1 MSVGESRVKST
12 QRSKMFGLSK
22 RQLNWLMVI
31 AAFFIGALW
40 TWLDG
45 RRQGDNSAYMLVVYS
60 FAILVAFSSYLFL
73 RSRDKN
79 KEALK
84 SLDKQMAIL
93 EKMTDGVVP
102 EEDYVFAT
110 RKDEV
115 VVARVNETMLKEFR
129 SNGSTSSGGFG
140 GVSFPLFGRV
150 RGNVG
155 GYSGRSMRNPEE
167 STPIDVGTSTYTNQR
182 IVFAGENVVRE
193 FELDKLV
200 NLEAGDNG
208 ITVTIAVANR
218 DKASVLA
225 SVNFDDLTPG
235 IAASIAVA
243 YQEGGKAEAVKKID
257 ETKQQIKAALELERN
272 KSSKKARN

>member
-1 MSVGESRVKST
+1 ML
-12 QRSKMFGLSK
+12 GLSK
-22 RQLNWLMVI
+22 RQTNWLLI
-31 AAFFIGALW
+31 FAAFFIGALW
-40 TWLDG
+40 TWLDN
-45 RRQGDNSAYMLVVYS
+45 RAKGDNSGYMLVVFS
-60 FAILVAFSSYLFL
+60 FAFLVSFSTYLFL
-73 RSRDKN
+73 RSRDRKR
-79 KEALK
+79 EALE
-84 SLDKQMAIL
+84 SLEKQMAIL
-93 EKMTDGVVP
+93 DRMSEGTFE

-110 RKDEV
+110 QKDEV
-115 VVARVNETMLKEFR
+115 VIARVNQTMLKEFR

-140 GVSFPLFGRV
+140 GVSFPVFGRV

-155 GYSGRSMRNPEE
+155 GYSGKSRRNPEE

-193 FELDKLV
+193 FDLDKLV

-208 ITVTIAVANR
+208 ITVTIAVSNR

-243 YQEGGKAEAVKKID
+243 YQEGGKAEALKKIN
-257 ETKQQIKAALELERN
+257 ETKQPIQDALDLERA
-272 KSSKKARN
+272 KSAK

>member
-1 MSVGESRVKST
+1 ML
-12 QRSKMFGLSK
+12 GLSK
-22 RQLNWLMVI
+22 RQTNWLLI
-31 AAFFIGALW
+31 FAAFFIGALW
-40 TWLDG
+40 TWLDN
-45 RRQGDNSAYMLVVYS
+45 RAKGDNSGYMLVVFS
-60 FAILVAFSSYLFL
+60 FAFLVSFSTYLFL
-73 RSRDKN
+73 RSRGRKR
-79 KEALK
+79 EALE
-84 SLDKQMAIL
+84 SLEKQMAIL
-93 EKMTDGVVP
+93 DRMSEGTFE

-110 RKDEV
+110 QKDEV
-115 VVARVNETMLKEFR
+115 VIARVNQTMLREFR

-140 GVSFPLFGRV
+140 GVSFPVFGRV

-155 GYSGRSMRNPEE
+155 GYSGKSRRNPEE

-193 FELDKLV
+193 FDLDKLV

-208 ITVTIAVANR
+208 ITVTIAVSNR

-243 YQEGGKAEAVKKID
+243 YQEGGKAEALKKIN
-257 ETKQQIKAALELERN
+257 ETKQQIQEALNLERA
-272 KSSKKARN
+272 KSAK

>member
-1 MSVGESRVKST
+1 ML
-12 QRSKMFGLSK
+12 GLSK
-22 RQLNWLMVI
+22 RQTNWLLI
-31 AAFFIGALW
+31 FAAFFIGCLW
-40 TWLDG
+40 TWLDN
-45 RRQGDNSAYMLVVYS
+45 RSKGDNSGYMLVVFS
-60 FAILVAFSSYLFL
+60 FAFLVSFSTYLFL
-73 RSRDKN
+73 RSRDRKRD
-79 KEALK
+79 ALE
-84 SLDKQMAIL
+84 SLEKQMAIL
-93 EKMTDGVVP
+93 DRMSEGTFE

-110 RKDEV
+110 QKDEV
-115 VVARVNETMLKEFR
+115 VIARVNQTMLREFR

-140 GVSFPLFGRV
+140 GVSFPVFGRV

-155 GYSGRSMRNPEE
+155 GYSGRSRRNPEE

-193 FELDKLV
+193 FDLDKLV

-208 ITVTIAVANR
+208 ITVTIAVSNR

-243 YQEGGKAEAVKKID
+243 YQEGGKAEALKKIN
-257 ETKQQIKAALELERN
+257 ETKQQIQDALDLERA
-272 KSSKKARN
+272 KSAK

>member
-1 MSVGESRVKST
+1 ML
-12 QRSKMFGLSK
+12 GLSK
-22 RQLNWLMVI
+22 RQTNWLLI
-31 AAFFIGALW
+31 FAAFFIGCLW
-40 TWLDG
+40 TWLDN
-45 RRQGDNSAYMLVVYS
+45 RSKGDNSGYMLVVFS
-60 FAILVAFSSYLFL
+60 FAFLVSFSTYLFL
-73 RSRDKN
+73 RSRDRKR
-79 KEALK
+79 EALE
-84 SLDKQMAIL
+84 SLEKQMAIL
-93 EKMTDGVVP
+93 DRMSGGTFE

-110 RKDEV
+110 QKDEV
-115 VVARVNETMLKEFR
+115 VIARVNQTMLREFR

-140 GVSFPLFGRV
+140 GVSFPVFGRV

-155 GYSGRSMRNPEE
+155 GYSGKSRRNPEE

-193 FELDKLV
+193 FDLDKLV

-208 ITVTIAVANR
+208 ITVTIAVSNR

-243 YQEGGKAEAVKKID
+243 YQEGGKAEALKKIN
-257 ETKQQIKAALELERN
+257 ETKQQIQDALALERA
-272 KSSKKARN
+272 KSAK

>member
-1 MSVGESRVKST
+1 ML
-12 QRSKMFGLSK
+12 GLSK
-22 RQLNWLMVI
+22 RQTNWLLI
-31 AAFFIGALW
+31 FAAFFIGCLW
-40 TWLDG
+40 TWLDN
-45 RRQGDNSAYMLVVYS
+45 RSKGDNSGYMLVVLS
-60 FAILVAFSSYLFL
+60 FAFLVSFSTYLFL
-73 RSRDKN
+73 RSRDRKRD
-79 KEALK
+79 ALE
-84 SLDKQMAIL
+84 SLEKQMAIL
-93 EKMTDGVVP
+93 DRMSEGTFE

-110 RKDEV
+110 QKDEV
-115 VVARVNETMLKEFR
+115 VIARVNQTMLREFR

-140 GVSFPLFGRV
+140 GVSFPVFGRV

-155 GYSGRSMRNPEE
+155 GYSGRSRRNPEE

-193 FELDKLV
+193 FDLDKLV

-208 ITVTIAVANR
+208 ITVTIAVSNR

-243 YQEGGKAEAVKKID
+243 YQEGGKAEALKKIN
-257 ETKQQIKAALELERN
+257 ETKQQIQDALDLERA
-272 KSSKKARN
+272 KSAK

>member
-1 MSVGESRVKST
+1 ML
-12 QRSKMFGLSK
+12 GLSK
-22 RQLNWLMVI
+22 RQTNWLLI
-31 AAFFIGALW
+31 FAAFFIGCLW
-40 TWLDG
+40 TWLDN
-45 RRQGDNSAYMLVVYS
+45 RSKGDNSGYMLVVFS
-60 FAILVAFSSYLFL
+60 FAFLVSFSTYLFL
-73 RSRDKN
+73 RSRDRKR
-79 KEALK
+79 EALE
-84 SLDKQMAIL
+84 SLEKQMAIL
-93 EKMTDGVVP
+93 ERMSGGTFE

-110 RKDEV
+110 QKDEV
-115 VVARVNETMLKEFR
+115 VIARVNQTMLREFR

-140 GVSFPLFGRV
+140 GVSFPVFGRV

-155 GYSGRSMRNPEE
+155 GYSGKSRRNPEE

-193 FELDKLV
+193 FDLDKLV

-208 ITVTIAVANR
+208 ITVTIAVSNR

-243 YQEGGKAEAVKKID
+243 YQEGGKAEALKKIN
-257 ETKQQIKAALELERN
+257 ETKQQIQDALALERA
-272 KSSKKARN
+272 KSAK

>member
-1 MSVGESRVKST
+1 ML
-12 QRSKMFGLSK
+12 GLSK
-22 RQLNWLMVI
+22 RQTNWLLI
-31 AAFFIGALW
+31 FAAFFIGCLW
-40 TWLDG
+40 TWLDN
-45 RRQGDNSAYMLVVYS
+45 RSKGDNSGYMLVVFS
-60 FAILVAFSSYLFL
+60 FAFLVSFSTYLFL
-73 RSRDKN
+73 RSRDRKR
-79 KEALK
+79 EALE
-84 SLDKQMAIL
+84 SLEKQMAIL
-93 EKMTDGVVP
+93 DRMSGGTFE

-110 RKDEV
+110 QKDEV
-115 VVARVNETMLKEFR
+115 VIARVNQTMLREFR

-140 GVSFPLFGRV
+140 GVSFPIFGRV

-155 GYSGRSMRNPEE
+155 GYSGRSRRNPEE

-193 FELDKLV
+193 FDLDKLV

-208 ITVTIAVANR
+208 ITVTIAVSNR

-243 YQEGGKAEAVKKID
+243 YQEGGKAEALKKIN
-257 ETKQQIKAALELERN
+257 ETKQQIQDALDLERA
-272 KSSKKARN
+272 KSAK

>member
-1 MSVGESRVKST
+1 ML
-12 QRSKMFGLSK
+12 GLSK
-22 RQLNWLMVI
+22 RQTNWLLI
-31 AAFFIGALW
+31 FAAFFIGCLW
-40 TWLDG
+40 TWLDN
-45 RRQGDNSAYMLVVYS
+45 RVKGDNSGYMLVVFS
-60 FAILVAFSSYLFL
+60 FAFLVSFSTYLFL
-73 RSRDKN
+73 RSRDRKR
-79 KEALK
+79 EALE
-84 SLDKQMAIL
+84 SLEKQMAIL
-93 EKMTDGVVP
+93 DRMSEGTFE

-110 RKDEV
+110 QKDEV
-115 VVARVNETMLKEFR
+115 VIARVNQTMLREFR

-140 GVSFPLFGRV
+140 GVSFPVFGRV

-155 GYSGRSMRNPEE
+155 GYSGKSRRNPEE

-193 FELDKLV
+193 FDLDKLV

-208 ITVTIAVANR
+208 ITVTIAVSNR

-243 YQEGGKAEAVKKID
+243 YQEGGKAEALKKIN
-257 ETKQQIKAALELERN
+257 ETRTQIADVIALEES
-272 KSSKKARN
+272 KSSKRK